1 MLLADVD
8 TLAAPEFADRD
19 AVTSY
24 LDERGVA
31 YTTWQGWEQLDA
43 HEVALGEA
51 EGRSRV
57 KVVPRDEMV
66 KIARG

>member
-8 TLAAPEFADRD
+8 TLAAPEFADRA

-24 LDERGVA
+24 LDERGVS

-57 KVVPRDEMV
+57 KVVPREQMV
-66 KIARG
+66 KIARA